1 MAWHLRVYQNKT
13 GCGTQMTVPV
23 CWRSRT
29 HGDKSKEWEAIMM
42 KYAVLSGN
50 ERFEIR
56 EGELKSNG
64 CAVLQVT
71 HVGVCGTDTSYWHE
85 GERYRGVVIG
95 HEYSGV
101 VVAPGTNR
109 ALKPGDRV
117 AGYTQNVFQE
127 PCGHCEACLAGDWDH
142 CTNRRVF
149 TWKGGELGHP
159 GAYSQYT
166 TWFPHSLVK
175 LPDNV
180 TNEEGA
186 MAEPFAVGLHA
197 IQVSQV
203 KPNDRVLILGGGII
217 GMSCAEWARTF
228 GASEITVSELNPQ
241 KREII
246 RGYQVADHVVAA
258 DAPDLEQQLLDI
270 SGGGYDLLI
279 DCVGVPSAF
288 NTGLR
293 ALKPE
298 FYMRATA
305 VGLPHAQFPLDY
317 ERLVLK
323 QVLLR
328 GSKGHNFDEF
338 KTVINAMASGR
349 ISVKK
354 YISRRIKL
362 EEVQAGFE
370 AMKAA
375 RGLDTK
381 VIIETQ

>member
-29 HGDKSKEWEAIMM
+29 HGDKSKEWEAITM

-258 DAPDLEQQLLDI
+258 DAPDLDQQLLDI
-270 SGGGYDLLI
+270 SGGGYALLI
-279 DCVGVPSAF
+279 D
-288 NTGLR
+288 
-293 ALKPE
+293 
-298 FYMRATA
+298 
-305 VGLPHAQFPLDY
+305 
-317 ERLVLK
+317 
-323 QVLLR
+323 
-328 GSKGHNFDEF
+328 
-338 KTVINAMASGR
+338 
-349 ISVKK
+349 
-354 YISRRIKL
+354 
-362 EEVQAGFE
+362 
-370 AMKAA
+370 
-375 RGLDTK
+375 
-381 VIIETQ
+381 

>member
-1 MAWHLRVYQNKT
+1 M
-13 GCGTQMTVPV
+13 
-23 CWRSRT
+23 
-29 HGDKSKEWEAIMM
+29 
-42 KYAVLSGN
+42 
-50 ERFEIR
+50 
-56 EGELKSNG
+56 
-64 CAVLQVT
+64 
-71 HVGVCGTDTSYWHE
+71 
-85 GERYRGVVIG
+85 
-95 HEYSGV
+95 
-101 VVAPGTNR
+101 
-109 ALKPGDRV
+109 
-117 AGYTQNVFQE
+117 
-127 PCGHCEACLAGDWDH
+127 
-142 CTNRRVF
+142 
-149 TWKGGELGHP
+149 
-159 GAYSQYT
+159 
-166 TWFPHSLVK
+166 
-175 LPDNV
+175 
-180 TNEEGA
+180 
-186 MAEPFAVGLHA
+186 
-197 IQVSQV
+197 
-203 KPNDRVLILGGGII
+203 
-217 GMSCAEWARTF
+217 
-228 GASEITVSELNPQ
+228 
-241 KREII
+241 
-246 RGYQVADHVVAA
+246 VAA

-323 QVLLR
+323 QVFLR